1 MKPRV
6 SWSTNKKSIDFIMD
20 YEKRYMIGDV
30 IDFGR

>member
-6 SWSTNKKSIDFIMD
+6 SRSTNQKSIDFIMD

-30 IDFGR
+30 IDFVR